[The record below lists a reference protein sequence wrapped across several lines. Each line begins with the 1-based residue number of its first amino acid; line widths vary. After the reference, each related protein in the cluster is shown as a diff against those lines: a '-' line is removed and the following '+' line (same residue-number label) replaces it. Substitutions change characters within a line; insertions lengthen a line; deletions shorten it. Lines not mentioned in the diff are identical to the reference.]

1 MLHLNSSGCSTG
13 YAVTLTAKAEPISQ
27 PQPVA
32 RGELVLVVGPSGA
45 GKDTLMLA
53 ARDALAGDP
62 RIIFARRIITRS
74 SHDTA
79 ESHDTLPRER
89 FDEARRQGA
98 FLLSWQAHG
107 LGYAIPRSVESHLAA
122 DGVVVANVSRTSIP
136 EAERLV
142 ARVTVLHVT
151 APQEVLASRIAARG
165 REPLSEVAARLSR
178 QPPLAISTAE
188 LVEIVNDADVASAAA
203 RLTAVL
209 TRLADRAAA
218 HARRS

>member
-1 MLHLNSSGCSTG
+1 
-13 YAVTLTAKAEPISQ
+13 VTLTAKAEPISQ

-62 RIIFARRIITRS
+62 RILFARRIITRS